1 MTLRRS
7 RFRSTIIAATLA
19 ATGSFVA
26 AGSAHAAEIPAG
38 ADIADGLAV
47 HVTPNGIDFLESQ
60 VQHLI
65 PPTVAVANQGGD
77 LFSCLFDTC
86 EWRLQNT
93 VVTLDV
99 GKVSLTPL
107 EGRLQLHL
115 ELWVSA
121 NARVETNGCLF
132 NNGCSVVLD
141 PSLVVADTTIEMQLV
156 PDGTGRF
163 DVDAETEAFDI
174 QLGLGDPDIND
185 CLLGDFLEFFV
196 ELFLGTIED
205 VVVDVLVDQVQP
217 LIEPAIEDAFN
228 SLNIAGSFD
237 VAGVPIDYDFYPTR
251 LELHPGTIGLVM
263 GGHFVTNEVAP
274 CADPD
279 RGSVLTVGALPD
291 YTQVP
296 GDTDIAGS
304 IADDILNQLLFS
316 AWRGGLLCQTLD
328 EMGGEPLSS
337 DLLALVGGSLSTIMT
352 DGGRLAVRITTPEPP
367 VATLGGPNG
376 ETAVVS
382 LANLELDVFADVRDR
397 LVRVFGLTLS
407 PTAGVTLEMTPDGLL
422 VPTLNFDPA
431 AADAQVAYNELAPD
445 VNETLLTLLPTILEQ
460 FLPQLTE
467 AIPPIALPDLGG
479 IVLESAAFT
488 PDGPAGD
495 YLTAYAS
502 LGGQV
507 SAGGCSAIPGGGCG
521 VDAGGLGCS
530 IQGGRRVRGNAATV
544 LASPAMLLVGIG
556 SLLVRRRKEAREE

>member
-1 MTLRRS
+1 MTLHWSGLRS
-7 RFRSTIIAATLA
+7 FFAASLV
-19 ATGSFVA
+19 ATGSLGV
-26 AGSAHAAEIPAG
+26 AGSAHAAELPAG

-47 HVTPNGIDFLESQ
+47 HVTPKGVDFLESQ
-60 VQHLI
+60 IANLI
-65 PPTVAVANQGGD
+65 PPTVGVANQQGN

-86 EWRLQNT
+86 VWRLRNT

-121 NARVETNGCLF
+121 TARVETNGCLF
-132 NNGCSVVLD
+132 NNGCNVVLD
-141 PSLVVADTTIEMQLV
+141 PSLVIADTTIEMQLV

-163 DVDAETEAFDI
+163 DIDAETEAFDI
-174 QLGLGDPDIND
+174 QLDLGDPDINN
-185 CLLGDFLEFFV
+185 CLLGNFLEFFV
-196 ELFLGTIED
+196 ELFLGNIED
-205 VVVDVLVDQVQP
+205 AVVGVLEDQVRP

-237 VAGVPIDYDFYPTR
+237 IAGAAIGYDFYPTR
-251 LELHPGTIGLVM
+251 LELHPGTIGVVM
-263 GGHFVTNEVAP
+263 GGHFASETVAP

-279 RGSVLTVGALPD
+279 RGSLLTVGALPD
-291 YTQVP
+291 YSQVP
-296 GDTDIAGS
+296 SQYDLAGS

-316 AWRGGLLCQTLD
+316 AWRSGLLCRTVD
-328 EMGGEPLSS
+328 EMGGAPLSS
-337 DLLALVGGSLSTIMT
+337 DLLAMLGGSLSTIMT
-352 DGGRLAVRITTPEPP
+352 DGGPLALQITTPEPP
-367 VATLGGPNG
+367 IATLGGPNG

-382 LANLELDVFADVRDR
+382 LANMRLDVFADVRDR
-397 LVRVFGLTLS
+397 MVRIFGLTLS
-407 PTAGVTLEMTPDGLL
+407 PTAGVTLTMGADGVL
-422 VPTLNFDPA
+422 VPELNFDPTQMG
-431 AADAQVAYNELAPD
+431 AQVAYNELAPD

-460 FLPQLTE
+460 FLPQLTD

-479 IVLESAAFT
+479 IVLESADFT

-495 YLTAYAS
+495 YLTAHAS

-507 SAGGCSAIPGGGCG
+507 SAGGCSAIPDGGCG

-530 IQGGRRVRGNAATV
+530 IKGNGRRGRGSAATLFATPV
-544 LASPAMLLVGIG
+544 MLLVGIG
-556 SLLVRRRKEAREE
+556 SLLVRRRNFQEA